1 MTSIVLMLVL
11 AVTVEAL
18 VQYTKTIMDMVTA
31 KDYKTAIT
39 QLGALLA
46 AVSLC
51 VLSGADVYGALGV
64 SFGGAGWLGAVLTGV
79 FASRGANY
87 AADIVKALQTATQGK
102 TGA

>member
-1 MTSIVLMLVL
+1 MTAIVLMFVF
-11 AVTVEAL
+11 AVTVEAV
-18 VQYTKTIMDMVTA
+18 VQYAKTIMDMVTA

-39 QLGALLA
+39 QLAALLA

-64 SFGGAGWLGAVLTGV
+64 SFGGAGWLGSVLTGV

-87 AADIVKALQTATQGK
+87 AADIVKRLQ
-102 TGA
+102 GAKEGNR

>member
-1 MTSIVLMLVL
+1 MTAIVLMFVFD
-11 AVTVEAL
+11 VTVEAV
-18 VQYTKTIMDMVTA
+18 VQYAKTIMDMVTA

-39 QLGALLA
+39 QLAALLA

-64 SFGGAGWLGAVLTGV
+64 SFGGAGWLGSVLTGV

-87 AADIVKALQTATQGK
+87 AADIVKRLQ
-102 TGA
+102 GAKEGNR